1 MGLTWEEHGSYM
13 GGTTMKEK
21 DKIVSLVKIFDSNDK
36 KEEEGKNDT
45 NKRSAQ
51 IRE

>member
-21 DKIVSLVKIFDSNDK
+21 DKGIKIDS
-36 KEEEGKNDT
+36 E
-45 NKRSAQ
+45 
-51 IRE
+51 

>member
-21 DKIVSLVKIFDSNDK
+21 DKGINILSFRLACEGRSNFFIIFFRLFYNL
-36 KEEEGKNDT
+36 
-45 NKRSAQ
+45 
-51 IRE
+51 

>member
-21 DKIVSLVKIFDSNDK
+21 DKGMDIAIVQMLRLI
-36 KEEEGKNDT
+36 
-45 NKRSAQ
+45 AQ
-51 IRE
+51 VREL